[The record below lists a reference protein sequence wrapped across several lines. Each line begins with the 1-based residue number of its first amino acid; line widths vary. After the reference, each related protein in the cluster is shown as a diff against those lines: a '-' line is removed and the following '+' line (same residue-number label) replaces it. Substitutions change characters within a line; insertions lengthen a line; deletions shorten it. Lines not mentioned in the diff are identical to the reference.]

1 MREFIEAAI
10 IPDPRSAVNPL
21 GASVKS
27 ADRFMIPSNRFARS
41 LGLILLVDAALL
53 LPVLGRATL
62 SRIDETQIA
71 EVSREMAQGHDW
83 LTPRIGTVP
92 FAAYPPLQYWVLAAT
107 GSVFGFNEFSMR
119 LPTALAALALI
130 AVVAV
135 MTRRLAGDDAG
146 IAAAM
151 ILATTPAFYIQSGV
165 CRADVMTM
173 LCASAAFDRFLA
185 WSAAPEQGGRKIRD
199 LALMYVSTA
208 VGILVKGPLA
218 VAMLGLGGLAW
229 FLLNR
234 QWKLLIDMK
243 FWFGIPAALAIVL
256 PWYLAIYHVNGG
268 AFLRENLLLENLNA
282 YSEGYQQKRP
292 WSFYLKQAPSLMPW
306 LFLPPLAGLVRRAPG
321 VLLSLLWF
329 VLVFLFFQIS
339 SAKRINYMTYMT
351 VPAAMAAA
359 TVLTALYK
367 ERPVL
372 IRRAMAGFGGV
383 VCLAGLGLALVPTA
397 SWTGDSVSKIAAHI
411 PLIAGIAAGAALLV
425 AGLTWR
431 SGVCAGFAGMTACLL
446 LATLV
451 YGWSLN
457 PRMNS
462 ENTEMAEYCRRVA
475 SRVPPA
481 EILYVPKDGGAE
493 GFFHFYTGRAMPP
506 RDGEPGLYL
515 ASEGQRDQFLKA
527 GKPMDVLE
535 TMLDHR
541 GRGRYLLRI
550 NP

>member
-1 MREFIEAAI
+1 
-10 IPDPRSAVNPL
+10 
-21 GASVKS
+21 
-27 ADRFMIPSNRFARS
+27 
-41 LGLILLVDAALL
+41 
-53 LPVLGRATL
+53 
-62 SRIDETQIA
+62 
-71 EVSREMAQGHDW
+71 
-83 LTPRIGTVP
+83 
-92 FAAYPPLQYWVLAAT
+92 
-107 GSVFGFNEFSMR
+107 
-119 LPTALAALALI
+119 
-130 AVVAV
+130 
-135 MTRRLAGDDAG
+135 
-146 IAAAM
+146 
-151 ILATTPAFYIQSGV
+151 
-165 CRADVMTM
+165 
-173 LCASAAFDRFLA
+173 
-185 WSAAPEQGGRKIRD
+185 
-199 LALMYVSTA
+199 
-208 VGILVKGPLA
+208 
-218 VAMLGLGGLAW
+218 
-229 FLLNR
+229 
-234 QWKLLIDMK
+234 
-243 FWFGIPAALAIVL
+243 
-256 PWYLAIYHVNGG
+256 
-268 AFLRENLLLENLNA
+268 
-282 YSEGYQQKRP
+282 
-292 WSFYLKQAPSLMPW
+292 
-306 LFLPPLAGLVRRAPG
+306 
-321 VLLSLLWF
+321 
-329 VLVFLFFQIS
+329 
-339 SAKRINYMTYMT
+339 
-351 VPAAMAAA
+351 
-359 TVLTALYK
+359 
-367 ERPVL
+367 VL